1 MTNIP
6 ERGIG
11 IGGIGGISMES
22 SSDSDVGEV
31 GKIMCRNG
39 GSGISMVGVLV
50 VASLRVDV
58 VVVVEVVLL
67 LEDDLDVSVWSVWL

>member
-6 ERGIG
+6 ERR
-11 IGGIGGISMES
+11 IGGGSMES
-22 SSDSDVGEV
+22 SSDSDVGEG

-50 VASLRVDV
+50 VASLRADV
-58 VVVVEVVLL
+58 VVVVEGVLL
-67 LEDDLDVSVWSVWL
+67 EEDDLDVSVWSEWL

>member
-6 ERGIG
+6 ERIIIG
-11 IGGIGGISMES
+11 GGIGGDIES
-22 SSDSDVGEV
+22 SSGSDVGEG

>member
-11 IGGIGGISMES
+11 IGGISMES
-22 SSDSDVGEV
+22 SSGSDVGEG

-39 GSGISMVGVLV
+39 GSGISMVVVLV
-50 VASLRVDV
+50 VASLRADV
-58 VVVVEVVLL
+58 VVGVEGVL
-67 LEDDLDVSVWSVWL
+67 LEDDLDVSVWSEWL